1 MTFQGSLEELHLPDV
16 IQLISVSGKSGA
28 FKLTNG
34 EEEGII
40 YLDNGQIVHSVV
52 GAFEGEEAV
61 YTLATWNHGTFKFV
75 PGEESPARTIT
86 KNNTNLLM
94 EAARRMDEWRVL
106 SKRVPS
112 LDHIPRFQVP
122 EGKRGQI
129 NLNTQEWLVLSRING
144 EASISEIAAAV
155 NMTAFDVAKLLYGLI
170 TMGLILM
177 DPPGSAG
184 EGSVE
189 AASIDSSHGKAPD
202 VAAPEKTDELLDQLD
217 EAPLPAETELG
228 DRGLQSGLDN
238 HMSEED
244 LVQELQSLLRKLREV
259 AHETIGDTAWP
270 VIFRAYRQAKSE
282 LEQGKGTEA
291 IQSMCRS
298 VLEKAEQMAGPD
310 TQRRL
315 AERFQEVLS
324 TWNNA

>member
-16 IQLISVSGKSGA
+16 IQLISASGKSGA
-28 FKLTNG
+28 FKLMNG

-40 YLDNGQIVHSVV
+40 YLADGQIVHSIV
-52 GAFEGEEAV
+52 GALEGEEAV
-61 YTLATWNHGTFKFV
+61 YTLATWNHGSFRFV

-144 EASISEIAAAV
+144 ESSISEIARAV
-155 NMTAFDVAKLLYGLI
+155 HMTAFDVAKLLYGLT
-170 TMGLILM
+170 TMGLIVM
-177 DPPGSAG
+177 DPPGPGGGGNAEAG
-184 EGSVE
+184 EQPLSPVQ
-189 AASIDSSHGKAPD
+189 
-202 VAAPEKTDELLDQLD
+202 APESVAHDDSDELLDKLD
-217 EAPLPAETELG
+217 EAPLPVGGEL
-228 DRGLQSGLDN
+228 DDSGLSSEPEGQ
-238 HMSEED
+238 MSD
-244 LVQELQSLLRKLREV
+244 DELLKELMTLLRKLREV
-259 AHETIGDTAWP
+259 AHETMGDTAWP
-270 VIFRAYRQAKSE
+270 VIFRTYRQAKTE

-310 TQRRL
+310 SQRRL

-324 TWNNA
+324 TWNNG